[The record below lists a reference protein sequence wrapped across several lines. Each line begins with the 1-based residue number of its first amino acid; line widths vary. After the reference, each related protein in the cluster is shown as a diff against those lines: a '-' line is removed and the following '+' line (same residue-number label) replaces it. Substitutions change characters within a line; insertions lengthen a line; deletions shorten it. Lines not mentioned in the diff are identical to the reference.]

1 MRRVLGLLGL
11 AAVLAAAGSAAAA
24 SSEGPGAFITRIL
37 REEIHGQWG
46 LQWSELHPGHQRLIT
61 KAQYI
66 QCSRA
71 MKTNFA
77 TGEEIFR
84 VLDVRDEAIAVKGV
98 PQRSS
103 KRVTINFREPGKS
116 GLTYR
121 LHAVNVRGRWTWILG
136 GRFLSA
142 LSHGR
147 CLDGKPLRTN

>member
-1 MRRVLGLLGL
+1 MRQLLGLLGL
-11 AAVLAAAGSAAAA
+11 AAVLAGSASAA

-46 LQWSELHPGHQRLIT
+46 LQWRELHPGHQRLIT

-84 VLDVRDEAIAVKGV
+84 VLDVRNEAISVQGV
-98 PQRSS
+98 PQRIS
-103 KRVTINFREPGKS
+103 KRVTINFREPGKT

-142 LSHGR
+142 LSRGR
-147 CLDGKPLRTN
+147 CLDGRPLQTNP

>member
-1 MRRVLGLLGL
+1 MRQL
-11 AAVLAAAGSAAAA
+11 
-24 SSEGPGAFITRIL
+24 
-37 REEIHGQWG
+37 
-46 LQWSELHPGHQRLIT
+46 LIT

-84 VLDVRDEAIAVKGV
+84 VLDVRNEAISVQGV
-98 PQRSS
+98 PQRIS
-103 KRVTINFREPGKS
+103 KRVTINFREPGKT

-142 LSHGR
+142 LSRGR
-147 CLDGKPLRTN
+147 CLDGRPLQSHQ